1 MAMSEAQRKGCGHGV
16 ACGAKGM
23 DMAGSDKGTDRRGW
37 ATVPWC
43 GTWGSAEHTG
53 MAGGEKGT
61 GPVDGARWP
70 WAAKGTGIAGSS
82 PWASDRPVPWG
93 WGWGQLCGLGRGWGW
108 GLRVP
113 LQQRQEMMCEMKSSC
128 PVPRGSEQH
137 TEQELGLGRGEAQ
150 RGAR

>member
-16 ACGAKGM
+16 ACGAKGT
-23 DMAGSDKGTDRRGW
+23 DMTGSDKGTDRRGW

-82 PWASDRPVPWG
+82 PWAS
-93 WGWGQLCGLGRGWGW
+93 GQAGAMGLGMGAALWA
-108 GLRVP
+108 
-113 LQQRQEMMCEMKSSC
+113 
-128 PVPRGSEQH
+128 
-137 TEQELGLGRGEAQ
+137 GEGMGMGTA
-150 RGAR
+150 GASAAAAGNDV